1 MNMFCFCVFTIVC
14 K

>member
-1 MNMFCFCVFTIVC
+1 MNMFCFCVFTIVW